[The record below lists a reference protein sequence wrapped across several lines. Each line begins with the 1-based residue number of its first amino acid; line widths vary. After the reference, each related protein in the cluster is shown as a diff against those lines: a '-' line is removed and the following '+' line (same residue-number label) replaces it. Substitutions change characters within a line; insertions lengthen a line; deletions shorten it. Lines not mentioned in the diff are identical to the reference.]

1 MARQSHPVTLA
12 LTTLAPL
19 CALLLGSLAAAS
31 TDVPRTHAAS
41 APVSPRS
48 TGAKAPRAP
57 HAHAHRAPTHRMH
70 RFGLVLSAPFA
81 PVSGTRASFG
91 HSGMALARRS
101 GLLPRVAVRTDD
113 TPLDGTAPPASDMT
127 PTPIPTPMP
136 VPASLPPSVDLSRY
150 DPPVG
155 NQDALHSCTSWA
167 IGYYLRGWYARRDGY
182 YPGGDAATG
191 GFAPMY
197 LYSQVA
203 WSGDG
208 SSFTD
213 NLNILQAQGIAP
225 RIAYAQGDDNGADRP
240 TPAEQQTAAPY
251 RISGYSYLLPRTG
264 PLQQQI
270 EGSIAGGDPVVLAV
284 PVYSNFDAAD
294 ATHYL
299 IDGTPG
305 ALEGYHAV
313 FASHYDEQGVWV
325 LNQWGTDWGR
335 GGYAELSWAFVNG
348 HVPGGVAMRPAASIP
363 ATNTPTSIT
372 TATATALPPTAQPSA
387 TTQPD
392 YATPATTT
400 PATEGSTGTPTTT
413 DPPGARVTTP
423 TAVTTIV
430 APTGGMAGHHGRHGR
445 HRRGHGRPVLLCR
458 PQAGADC
465 TNVAGY
471 TLRAAAE
478 TRRYPGLAYTSVG
491 AQWTV
496 PAAPLAVTANGDGY
510 TAVRAFVGLGRR
522 GVGVIRVGV
531 SAEWRDGRPRY
542 AFFTQYDD
550 RNGPGSAPLAL
561 PDGPA
566 VGQGQMVSVRLT
578 YHGRGVV
585 DVLVANRTTGRSRHY
600 PRMTVPAADY
610 ARGAEA
616 YVSFEEPYDY
626 RPLPAPLLFTRVRVV
641 GAYHGGVVTN
651 GLGNHVRLRDR
662 MVDRGDTVVA
672 EPGAVDTRTDGFTV
686 YNAAVSARVSL

>member
-12 LTTLAPL
+12 LTTLAPM
-19 CALLLGSLAAAS
+19 CALLLGSLTAS
-31 TDVPRTHAAS
+31 IGAPRTHAAS
-41 APVSPRS
+41 APLSPRS
-48 TGAKAPRAP
+48 TGATAPRAP
-57 HAHAHRAPTHRMH
+57 RAQAHRMH

-81 PVSGTRASFG
+81 PLDGARASFG
-91 HSGMALARRS
+91 HGGAALARRS
-101 GLLPRVAVRTDD
+101 GLLPGIAAPTDD
-113 TPLDGTAPPASDMT
+113 MPLDSATPPASNMT
-127 PTPIPTPMP
+127 PTASSSPMP
-136 VPASLPPSVDLSRY
+136 VPASLPPGVDLSRY

-197 LYSQVA
+197 LYSQVTR
-203 WSGDG
+203 SGDG

-213 NLNILQAQGIAP
+213 NLSILQAQGIAP
-225 RIAYAQGDDNGADRP
+225 RIDYAQGDDNGVDQP
-240 TPAEQQTAAPY
+240 TPAEQQAAAPY

-335 GGYAELSWAFVNG
+335 DGYAELSWAFVNG
-348 HVPGGVAMRPAASIP
+348 HVPGGVAMRPTAAIP
-363 ATNTPTSIT
+363 ATNTPTSIA
-372 TATATALPPTAQPSA
+372 TATATAFPPTAQPSA

-413 DPPGARVTTP
+413 SPPGARVTTP
-423 TAVTTIV
+423 TTIATIA
-430 APTGGMAGHHGRHGR
+430 APTGGRAGHQRRHS
-445 HRRGHGRPVLLCR
+445 RRGRGRGGLVQPCR

-478 TRRYPGLAYTSVG
+478 ARRYPGLAYTSIA

-496 PAAPLAVTANGDGY
+496 PAAPPAVTANGDGDGY
-510 TAVRAFVGLGRR
+510 TAARAFVGLGRR
-522 GVGVIRVGV
+522 GVGVIRAGV

-550 RNGPGSAPLAL
+550 RHGTGSEPLAL
-561 PDGPA
+561 PDGLA
-566 VGQGQMVSVRLT
+566 VGRGQAVSVRLT
-578 YHGRGVV
+578 YRGRGVV

-600 PRMTVPAADY
+600 PRIAMPAADY
-610 ARGAEA
+610 ARGADA
-616 YVSFEEPYDY
+616 YVSFDEPYHY
-626 RPLPAPLLFTRVRVV
+626 RPLSAPLLFTRVRVV
-641 GAYHGGVVTN
+641 GAYHGGVVAG
-651 GLGNHVRLRDR
+651 GLGGHVRLRDR
-662 MVDRGDTVVA
+662 MVDSGDTVVA

-686 YNAAVSARVSL
+686 YNVAVSAR

>member
-12 LTTLAPL
+12 LTTLSAM
-19 CALLLGSLAAAS
+19 CALFLGSLTALIDAPGA
-31 TDVPRTHAAS
+31 HAAS

-48 TGAKAPRAP
+48 IRTTASRAP
-57 HAHAHRAPTHRMH
+57 HAHAHRALTHRMH

-81 PVSGTRASFG
+81 PLGRMRASSG
-91 HSGMALARRS
+91 HGGAALARRS
-101 GLLPRVAVRTDD
+101 GPPAGIAARTDD
-113 TPLDGTAPPASDMT
+113 TPLDGATPPASDMT

-136 VPASLPPSVDLSRY
+136 VPASLAPSVDLSRY

-203 WSGDG
+203 RSGDG

-213 NLNILQAQGIAP
+213 NLNILRTQGIAP
-225 RIAYAQGDDNGADRP
+225 RIDYAQGDDNGVDRP

-325 LNQWGTDWGR
+325 LNQWGTDWGHD
-335 GGYAELSWAFVNG
+335 GYAELSWAFVNG
-348 HVPGGVAMRPAASIP
+348 HVPGGVAMRPAAAIP
-363 ATNTPTSIT
+363 ATNTPTSV
-372 TATATALPPTAQPSA
+372 ATATSTSIPPTAQPSA
-387 TTQPD
+387 ATQAD
-392 YATPATTT
+392 NAT

-413 DPPGARVTTP
+413 SPPGARVTTP
-423 TAVTTIV
+423 TATTIATIA
-430 APTGGMAGHHGRHGR
+430 APTGGRAGQQRRHSRHGR
-445 HRRGHGRPVLLCR
+445 GRGGLVQPCR
-458 PQAGADC
+458 PQVGADC
-465 TNVAGY
+465 ADVAGY

-478 TRRYPGLAYTSVG
+478 ARRYPGLAYTSIA

-496 PAAPLAVTANGDGY
+496 PAAPPAVPANGDAYNAAG
-510 TAVRAFVGLGRR
+510 AFVGLGRR
-522 GVGVIRVGV
+522 GVGVIRAGV
-531 SAEWRDGRPRY
+531 SAEWRDGKPRY

-550 RNGPGSAPLAL
+550 PNGTGSEPLAL
-561 PDGPA
+561 PNGLA
-566 VGQGQMVSVRLT
+566 VGRGQAVSVRLT
-578 YHGRGVV
+578 YRGRGVV
-585 DVLVANRTTGRSRHY
+585 DVLIANRTTGQSHHYSRIV
-600 PRMTVPAADY
+600 MPAADY

-616 YVSFEEPYDY
+616 YVSFEAPYNY
-626 RPLPAPLLFTRVRVV
+626 RPLSAPLRFARVRVV
-641 GAYHGGVVTN
+641 GAYHGGVVTD
-651 GLGNHVRLRDR
+651 GLVGLVRLRDR

-672 EPGAVDTRTDGFTV
+672 EPGVVDTRTDGFTV
-686 YNAAVSARVSL
+686 YNAAVSAR

>member
-12 LTTLAPL
+12 LTTLAPM
-19 CALLLGSLAAAS
+19 CALLLGSLTALIGAPGA
-31 TDVPRTHAAS
+31 HAAP
-41 APVSPRS
+41 APVSLRS
-48 TGAKAPRAP
+48 TGATAPREP
-57 HAHAHRAPTHRMH
+57 HVRAHRMH

-81 PVSGTRASFG
+81 PLGRMRASFG
-91 HSGMALARRS
+91 HGGAALARRS
-101 GLLPRVAVRTDD
+101 GLLPGIAARTDD
-113 TPLDGTAPPASDMT
+113 TPLDGATPPASDMT

-136 VPASLPPSVDLSRY
+136 VPASLPPGVDLSRY

-197 LYSQVA
+197 LYSQVTR
-203 WSGDG
+203 SGDG

-225 RIAYAQGDDNGADRP
+225 RIDYAQGDDNGADQP
-240 TPAEQQTAAPY
+240 TPAEQQAAAPY
-251 RISGYSYLLPRTG
+251 LISGYSYLLPRTG

-325 LNQWGTDWGR
+325 LNQWGADWGR
-335 GGYAELSWAFVNG
+335 DGYAELSWAFVNG
-348 HVPGGVAMRPAASIP
+348 YVPGGVAMRPAAAIP
-363 ATNTPTSIT
+363 ATNTPTSI
-372 TATATALPPTAQPSA
+372 ATATSTSIPPTAQPSA

-392 YATPATTT
+392 NATPATEEPT
-400 PATEGSTGTPTTT
+400 STPTTT
-413 DPPGARVTTP
+413 SPPGAPVTTP
-423 TAVTTIV
+423 TPTAIATIA
-430 APTGGMAGHHGRHGR
+430 APTGGRAGHQRRHSRHERGRDGLVQ
-445 HRRGHGRPVLLCR
+445 PCR

-465 TNVAGY
+465 TDVAGY
-471 TLRAAAE
+471 TLQAAAE
-478 TRRYPGLAYTSVG
+478 ARRYPGLAYTSIA

-496 PAAPLAVTANGDGY
+496 PAAPPAVPANGDGY
-510 TAVRAFVGLGRR
+510 TAARAFVGLGRR
-522 GVGVIRVGV
+522 GVGVIRAGVG
-531 SAEWRDGRPRY
+531 AEWRDGKPRY

-550 RNGPGSAPLAL
+550 PNGTGSEPLAL
-561 PDGPA
+561 PNEPA
-566 VGQGQMVSVRLT
+566 VGRGQAVSVRLT
-578 YHGRGVV
+578 YRGRGVV
-585 DVLVANRTTGRSRHY
+585 DVLIANRTTGQSHHY
-600 PRMTVPAADY
+600 PRIVMPAADY

-616 YVSFEEPYDY
+616 YVSFEEPYNY
-626 RPLPAPLLFTRVRVV
+626 RPLPAPLRFARVWVV

-651 GLGNHVRLRDR
+651 GLDGLVGLRDR
-662 MVDRGDTVVA
+662 MIDRSDTVIA

-686 YNAAVSARVSL
+686 YNAAVSAR